1 MKKIKALCL
10 ILAVLLL
17 LTAPVYAAEEDPSVS
32 MGSHGIDAVNPLG
45 TSEKLLE
52 TAKAAILYERN
63 SDTMLYSWNAD
74 VQLEPSSMAKIMT
87 ALVALE
93 NEKLDAI
100 LTVTRSALNTI
111 PVGSV
116 SAGLKAGEEL
126 TLESLLYCS
135 ITASANDATAVI
147 AEEIGGS
154 IGLFVQMMNDK
165 AAQLGCKETNFVNPH
180 GITAE
185 GAYTTARDICR
196 ILDAALDNPEF
207 VKLFQADEYVIPATS
222 ILGKERKI
230 ITTNYMQS
238 TNYTSRFFDK
248 RVTGGK
254 TGSTNAGR
262 CLAVT
267 AQMGDMELIGIVM
280 EAIPTYEVEGIQ
292 LDYHG
297 NFEEMA
303 VLLDYADGSYEYRQ
317 VFYEGQALTQIPVQ
331 NGTNDVVTTT
341 TGAFSTVLPVE
352 VDESKLRWVYVDAI
366 DLKAPIEKGQVVS
379 LAQVWYGDTC
389 LVQTELVAMNSVD
402 VYQPLPDQT
411 HESGDDGFNGKL
423 LLIILGCAAGL
434 AMLVGVVFVIV
445 RRIKNAKLNA
455 LRRREKHERRRYR

>member
-10 ILAVLLL
+10 ILAALLL
-17 LTAPVYAAEEDPSVS
+17 LSAPVFATEEDPSVS
-32 MGSHGIDAVNPLG
+32 MGSHGVDAVNPLG

-93 NEKLDAI
+93 NEKLDTL

-126 TLESLLYCS
+126 TLEALLYCC

-147 AEEIGGS
+147 AEKVGGS
-154 IGLFVQMMNDK
+154 IGLFVQMMNEK
-165 AAQLGCKETNFVNPH
+165 AAALGCTATNFVNPH
-180 GITAE
+180 GITAA

-196 ILDAALDNPEF
+196 ILDAALDNEEF
-207 VKLFQADEYVIPATS
+207 VKLFQADEYIIPPTAV
-222 ILGKERKI
+222 LGKERI
-230 ITTNYMQS
+230 ITTTNYMQS
-238 TNYTSRFFDK
+238 TDYTSRFFDK

-303 VLLDYADGSYEYRQ
+303 VLLDYADGSYEYRE

-331 NGTNDVVTTT
+331 NGANDLITSTV
-341 TGAFSTVLPVE
+341 GSFSTVLPVD
-352 VDESKLRWVYVDAI
+352 VDESKLRWVYVDAMN
-366 DLKAPIEKGQVVS
+366 LTAPIEKGEVVS
-379 LAQVWYGDTC
+379 LAQVWYEDTC
-389 LVQTELVAMNSVD
+389 LVQTELVALNSVA
-402 VYQPLPDQT
+402 VFTPLPDQT
-411 HESGDDGFNGKL
+411 HESGEDGFNLKI
-423 LLIILGCAAGL
+423 LLIILGCAAGA
-434 AMLVGVVFVIV
+434 AMLIGVVFVIV
-445 RRIKNAKLNA
+445 RLIRNARLNA
-455 LRRREKHERRRYR
+455 VRRRRNADRRRYR